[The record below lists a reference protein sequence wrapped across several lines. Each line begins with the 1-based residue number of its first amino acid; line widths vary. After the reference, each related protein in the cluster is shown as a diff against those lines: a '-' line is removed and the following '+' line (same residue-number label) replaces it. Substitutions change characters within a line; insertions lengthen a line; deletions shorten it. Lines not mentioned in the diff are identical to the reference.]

1 MQNWLTKQV
10 NLNPKRIALTFGKQ
24 QWTFEQMQTA
34 VIAIAEKI
42 TTLVGSENSRIA
54 IVAKNTPASYLTI
67 LATQQLGLEP
77 VLLNYRLAK
86 AELAQQ
92 IKNADVDIMLVDD
105 ELTNKLTEWQA
116 LPVKIILFKD
126 LAATNGLPAKI
137 VAEFNPNQV
146 ASIMYT
152 SGTTG
157 VPHGVMQTF
166 NNHFNSAVSS
176 ALNLGLQAHDRWL
189 CAVPLFHI
197 SGLSIMMRSLV
208 YGMAVDLVSHFDED
222 MINQRLISEPITMMS
237 VVPTMLKRLLVKAP
251 GTGYNDKFRGFL
263 LGGGPIDVPTLERCE
278 KLALPVIQSYGMTET
293 ASQIVTLNYKDA
305 KTKIG
310 SVGKPLFSVEIRL
323 TNVIKGIGEIEVKTP
338 NLAKGYLKQEV
349 DFANKLTADGWYK
362 TGDLGTF
369 DEDGFLFIKGR
380 QDDMFISGGE
390 NVFPDEIEHVYSQVA
405 GIKQIA
411 VVGKKD
417 SIWGMVP
424 VAFINSDVMIDNQTL
439 RAIGRKALA
448 HYKVPV
454 EFIKL
459 SELPTTVSGKVQRHK
474 LRLLL
479 ETNKFN
485 A

>member
-86 AELAQQ
+86 AELSQQ
-92 IKNADVDIMLVDD
+92 IKNADVDMMLVDD

-126 LAATNGLPAKI
+126 LAAINGLPAKV

-166 NNHFNSAVSS
+166 DNHFNSAISS
-176 ALNLGLQAHDRWL
+176 ALNLGLQPNDRWL

-208 YGMAVDLVSHFDED
+208 YGMAVDLVSHFDERL
-222 MINQRLISEPITMMS
+222 INQRLLIEPITMMS
-237 VVPTMLKRLLVKAP
+237 VVPTMLTRLLAQVPK
-251 GTGYNDKFRGFL
+251 TGYNAKFRGFL
-263 LGGGPIDVPTLERCE
+263 LGGGPIDVPTLEQCQQL
-278 KLALPVIQSYGMTET
+278 KIPVIQSYGMTET
-293 ASQIVTLNYKDA
+293 ASQIVTLNYKNAA
-305 KTKIG
+305 KKIG

-323 TNVIKGIGEIEVKTP
+323 ANVIKGIGEIEVKTP
-338 NLAKGYLKQEV
+338 NLAKGYLNQAA
-349 DFANKLTADGWYK
+349 DFTRKLTADGWYK
-362 TGDLGTF
+362 TGDLGAF

-390 NVFPDEIEHVYSQVA
+390 NVFPDEIEQVYTNVPE
-405 GIKQIA
+405 IKQIA

-424 VAFINSDVMIDNQTL
+424 VAFVNSDVTLNNETL

-454 EFIKL
+454 EFIQL
-459 SELPTTVSGKVQRHK
+459 GEFPTTVSGKVQRHR
-474 LRLLL
+474 LRRLL
-479 ETNKFN
+479 ENN
-485 A
+485 